1 MHIDWTALWGAVW
14 SFVSS
19 DSAPAWVQAVGSI
32 VALFVAIRLSRSSIA
47 HAGLQKQKTIFSVA
61 EAAHEYANG
70 VRAAVDLIGD
80 EPGSNIT
87 LYQVYHR
94 DITAGLVRA
103 LQGAPVHELASS
115 QQVMAILGIVNH
127 LVFLGDAADKLLYAP
142 SLLPGISEELESM
155 DDLVT
160 RRDYLSAI
168 TSSLKM
174 NVLTQTDKIDEHY
187 LSLKKSLDD

>member
-1 MHIDWTALWGAVW
+1 MHIDWTALWGSVW

-61 EAAHEYANG
+61 EAAHEYASG

-80 EPGSNIT
+80 DPGSNIT

-103 LQGAPVHELASS
+103 LQGAPMHELASS

-127 LVFLGDAADKLLYAP
+127 LVFLGDSADKLLYAP
-142 SLLPGISEELESM
+142 SLLPGISEDLESM

-160 RRDYLSAI
+160 RREYLSGI

-174 NVLTQTDKIDEHY
+174 NVLIQTDKIEKHY
-187 LSLKKSLDD
+187 LSLKKSLVN